1 MFTHPTGR
9 PAEAGDAGAPRALGN
24 KMDVSDLEG
33 MVIGPAP
40 LRISR
45 ERIRSYVEVT
55 GDDPDRWIDVAP
67 PGLASAALFA
77 VAPELL
83 SHPAIRAEGGA
94 AVHGEQVFRWMAPLA
109 AGEEWTVE
117 GKVGRVRH
125 RRGVWFVN
133 FDLQMTGSGGEPVV
147 EGDSSFLIAG
157 GEPPA
162 RSGAEEPEPPPGHRA
177 SNQRAFPAGLPGEG
191 EDIPAL
197 TKSASRADLVRYAA
211 ATRDWNPIH
220 WDHQSAVGA
229 GLAGVV
235 VHGLACA
242 AWICQ
247 GVTRLVPGRA
257 PLRRAR
263 FRFRRPLRPGV
274 PAEVRGSRTQ
284 GLRFSTTLASE
295 GKTLIAATVEAAR
308 D

>member
-1 MFTHPTGR
+1 
-9 PAEAGDAGAPRALGN
+9 
-24 KMDVSDLEG
+24 MDVSDLEG
-33 MVIGPAP
+33 MVIGPTP

-45 ERIRSYVEVT
+45 ERVQSYVEAT
-55 GDDPDRWIDVAP
+55 GDDPDRWVETAP

-77 VAPELL
+77 VAPQLL
-83 SHPAIRAEGGA
+83 SHPAIQAEGGA
-94 AVHGEQVFRWMAPLA
+94 AVHGEQKFRWNAPLR
-109 AGEEWTVE
+109 AGEDWSARGEV
-117 GKVGRVRH
+117 VRVRH
-125 RRGVWFVN
+125 RRGVWFVG
-133 FDLQMTGSGGEPVV
+133 FALRMTGSGGEPVV

-162 RSGAEEPEPPPGHRA
+162 RSGTEEPEPPPDYRA
-177 SNQRAFPAGLPGEG
+177 DNQRAVPAGLPGEG
-191 EDIPAL
+191 EEIPAL
-197 TKSASRADLVRYAA
+197 SKSASRADLIRYAA
-211 ATRDWNPIH
+211 VTRDWNPIH

-242 AWICQ
+242 AWMCQ
-247 GVTRLVPGRA
+247 GVTRLVAGAA

-274 PAEVRGSRTQ
+274 PAEVRGTRLQ
-284 GLRFSTTLASE
+284 GLGFSMSLES
-295 GKTLIAATVEAAR
+295 GGRTLITATMEAAA